1 MAHRDALWAV
11 LGYSI
16 FLTVPTFLGYPFQVL
31 CRIVKQLT
39 HFSEIC
45 ILGFF
50 FLQGNFK
57 QPVIRIMSQRNAHRH
72 GPAEL
77 SRVTS
82 LSFPLF

>member
-16 FLTVPTFLGYPFQVL
+16 FLTVQTCLGYPFQVL
-31 CRIVKQLT
+31 CRIVIQLT

-50 FLQGNFK
+50 FFPPGKFQTTSYQDN
-57 QPVIRIMSQRNAHRH
+57 
-72 GPAEL
+72 
-77 SRVTS
+77 VTKERS
-82 LSFPLF
+82 SAWPCRAS